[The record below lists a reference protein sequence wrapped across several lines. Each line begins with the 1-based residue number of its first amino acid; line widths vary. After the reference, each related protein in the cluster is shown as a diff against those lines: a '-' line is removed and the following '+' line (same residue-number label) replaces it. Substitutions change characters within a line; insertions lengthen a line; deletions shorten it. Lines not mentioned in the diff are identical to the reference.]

1 MKFILSKFNVN
12 L

>member
-1 MKFILSKFNVN
+1 MKFILSKFNVI